1 MKQTPTMD
9 KQATGT
15 EPLLV
20 LTRIVMSAPAN
31 AFAPS
36 FESSTCGAEETDK
49 SSAMS
54 SFGYFL

>member
-1 MKQTPTMD
+1 MKQTPTID

-20 LTRIVMSAPAN
+20 LTRIVMSAHAN

-36 FESSTCGAEETDK
+36 FESSTCGAEETEK